1 MKSIFTSVLF
11 FCFSVCMNAQTVLKT
26 MLRLPDTGQNTSYT
40 ITFGEDA
47 DYNINTPFYILNG
60 NGTVTDTVTTLMW
73 QQTDGG
79 EMTIENAQIYCDTIS
94 VGAYTDWRLPNCHEL
109 FSILNHD
116 RANPAIDTNYFTK
129 TLAAYW
135 WSSDRQA
142 NDSNK
147 VWVTNKGGGVGN
159 HPKTETLSAGGLKRF
174 HVRAVRD
181 VTSPALLPNHFTDN
195 GNGTT
200 TDLLTDL
207 IWQQIPYSDSITW
220 EQALTLADTLTF
232 SGYSDWR
239 LPNIKE
245 LQSINDESLINPSI
259 NQTFFS
265 GVNVNHYWSSTS
277 LPNQTTKAWYL
288 DTHFGIT
295 TYQFKTNKLYALCVR
310 GGNLATGIQVNYP
323 SQNKLSIYPN
333 PSAGTINIVNEKS
346 IDDLHITNLFGEIVF
361 QSRPDSKSISVKIDS
376 GGIYFVTV
384 ISGKGKSTMSVVVTE
399 EK

>member
-1 MKSIFTSVLF
+1 MNKSVLLFQF
-11 FCFSVCMNAQTVLKT
+11 FITAHYSFGQSIYKT
-26 MLRLPDTGQNTSYT
+26 MLRLPDTGQYTSYT
-40 ITFGEDA
+40 TTFGEDA

-60 NGTVTDTVTTLMW
+60 NGAVTDTVTTLMW

-79 EMTIENAQIYCDTIS
+79 EMTIENAQLYCDTLTL
-94 VGAYTDWRLPNCHEL
+94 GGYTDWRLPNCHEL

-116 RANPAIDTNYFTK
+116 RANPSIDTNYFTK
-129 TLAAYW
+129 TLAEYW
-135 WSSDRQA
+135 WSSERQA

-147 VWVTNKGGGVGN
+147 VWVTNAGGGVGN

-181 VTSPALLPNHFTDN
+181 VTSPALLPNHFIDN

-200 TDLLTDL
+200 TDILTDL

-232 SGYSDWR
+232 AGYSDWR

-245 LQSINDESLINPSI
+245 MQSINDESLINPSI

-265 GVNVNHYWSSTS
+265 GINVNHYWSSTS

-288 DTHFGIT
+288 DTQFGVT
-295 TYQFKTNKLYALCVR
+295 TYQFKTKKLYTLCVR
-310 GGNLATGIQVNYP
+310 GGNLATGIKENYS
-323 SQNKLSIYPN
+323 SQNNLLIYPN
-333 PSAGTINIVNEKS
+333 PSVGTINIVNENS
-346 IDDLHITNLFGEIVF
+346 IGELRITNLFGQIIF
-361 QSRPDSKSISVKIDS
+361 QSQPNSKSISVKINS
-376 GGIYFVTV
+376 AGTYYATI
-384 ISGKGKSTMSVVVTE
+384 ISGKQTVTKRVIIAK

>member
-1 MKSIFTSVLF
+1 MKKSFILIPLFLTAHFSFGQSI
-11 FCFSVCMNAQTVLKT
+11 NKT
-26 MLRLPDTGQNTSYT
+26 MLRLPDTGQSTSYT
-40 ITFGEDA
+40 TTFGEDA

-60 NGTVTDTVTTLMW
+60 NGTVTDTVTSLMW

-79 EMTIENAQIYCDTIS
+79 EMTIENAQLHCDTLTL
-94 VGAYTDWRLPNCHEL
+94 GGYTDWRLPNCHEL

-116 RANPAIDTNYFTK
+116 RVNPTIDTIYFTK
-129 TLAAYW
+129 TLAEYW
-135 WSSDRQA
+135 WSSERQA

-147 VWVTNKGGGVGN
+147 VWVTNAGGGVGN
-159 HPKTETLSAGGLKRF
+159 HPKTETLSAGGPKRF

-181 VTSPALLPNHFTDN
+181 VTTPILLPNHFIDN

-200 TDLLTDL
+200 TDLVTDL
-207 IWQQIPYSDSITW
+207 TWQQIPYYDSITW

-232 SGYSDWR
+232 AGYSDWR

-245 LQSINDESLINPSI
+245 LQSMNDESLINPSI

-288 DTHFGIT
+288 DTQLGLT
-295 TYQFKTNKLYALCVR
+295 TYQFKINKLYVLCVR
-310 GGNLATGIQVNYP
+310 GGNLATGIKEIYL
-323 SQNKLSIYPN
+323 SQNNLIVYPN
-333 PSAGTINIVNEKS
+333 PSVGSINIVNENS
-346 IDDLHITNLFGEIVF
+346 IDDLRITNLFGQIVY
-361 QSRPDSKSISVKIDS
+361 QTNPKLKSVSVKINS

-384 ISGKGKSTMSVVVTE
+384 ISGTITATKKIVVE
-399 EK
+399 ENQ